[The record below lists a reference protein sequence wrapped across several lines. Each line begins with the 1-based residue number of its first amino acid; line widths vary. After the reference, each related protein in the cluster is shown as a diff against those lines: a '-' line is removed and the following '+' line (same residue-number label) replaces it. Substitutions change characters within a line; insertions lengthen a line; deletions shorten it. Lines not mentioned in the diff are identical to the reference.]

1 MKITPSRKES
11 NTDEGKI
18 LRRDFLKYVGNT
30 GAILGLSAL
39 PFTKIFGNIS
49 NATNNFAQTNA
60 SSSSSSS
67 PSSVQSS
74 NTPSYCHSSVHA
86 FNLDSTTPQFFNSAG
101 SQTIAP

>member
-18 LRRDFLKYVGNT
+18 LRRDFLKYVGTT
-30 GAILGLSAL
+30 GAIRGLSAL
-39 PFTKIFGNIS
+39 PFTKIFGDIS

-67 PSSVQSS
+67 SSSSVQSS
-74 NTPSYCHSSVHA
+74 NTPSSFHSSVHA
-86 FNLDSTTPQFFNSAG
+86 FNRFYYTTIF
-101 SQTIAP
+101 

>member
-18 LRRDFLKYVGNT
+18 LRRDFLKYVGAT

-39 PFTKIFGNIS
+39 PFTKIFGDIS

-60 SSSSSSS
+60 SSS
-67 PSSVQSS
+67 PSSIQSS
-74 NTPSYCHSSVHA
+74 NTPSSFHSSVHA
-86 FNLDSTTPQFFNSAG
+86 FNRFYYTTIF
-101 SQTIAP
+101 